1 MKYTSEVIQ
10 GIISTPPEYAFLQK
24 IENDICVYSINYKAN
39 PFLCLKYNAL
49 LVTVHISTKP
59 YTSNTETVFNQSN
72 ASSNTAAKTENNTEE
87 VLNKLLKRN
96 TVIKQNI
103 NNNKAEYLVSIKSD
117 ISVFIPND
125 AIKSITKGSSTSFI
139 KTTRTFNN
147 VSIDS
152 IRSNGNSPVILGLS
166 KPSLIGQYNV
176 GNSSAPELSVNLL
189 LNKGIDPASLVKKYA
204 LFDYAPTVYAGV
216 SKQTNLGQD
225 ITLSSIASAL
235 FQKNIN
241 QNLQRI
247 EELSAAGSSY
257 IPIPTKTSVN
267 EVEGNVIV
275 KLPVDLGTASTFWVI
290 YEITDRDGNIL
301 ERLVRSVDH
310 SKMVSLFSTP
320 RKLPTINVKNLK
332 SINSLEIR
340 QEDDLAVGVQIYK
353 KIIPTAKANITAAYS
368 LIADFALTKKE
379 GFKNFKDPN
388 IGLNTV
394 VYRVVSYGRGGTL
407 SSNFNS
413 CVVSNSK
420 KLKLSNNKNSFCA
433 LSHEISPDGI
443 KIKIG
448 HLPPDPIGI
457 QLIRKDI
464 ASKLKDIIVNDTNY
478 MLGLSRNGQF
488 EILDTTGK
496 PNRVYQYRVKFLYKD
511 GTSFYSSSV
520 MSVENILP
528 VEQVINTIIKN
539 IKTITN
545 GSFIDCTFELQTSF
559 VEKEEQLLRN
569 ALEKAGALSYF
580 GGDVNKEKLQYATV
594 YQIIRT
600 NLTTGETED
609 LGITTKTAFTDSAFS
624 SVSSAKSLQ
633 PDNEYEYK
641 VLTYFRAPDTILKN
655 TVNEV
660 KKRTSLDSQGILVE
674 TLDYSFE
681 PFKWKHPEN
690 LKKGTL
696 VSPNSL
702 KRNHSKNDFTFGD
715 IGSVAIGLI
724 SFKFELP
731 TITSVNSFVF
741 AKNKIKI
748 LWKISGEVSKID
760 HFIIYN
766 QSVFGKNIVGKANNI
781 TANNSFE
788 FIDELNNGE
797 VGSLTYSVLPVYYD
811 YNLGKE
817 ISSNTVVI

>member
-10 GIISTPPEYAFLQK
+10 GIISTPPEYAFLEK
-24 IENDICVYSINYKAN
+24 IENDICYYSISYKAN

-59 YTSNTETVFNQSN
+59 YTSNAETVFNQSN
-72 ASSNTAAKTENNTEE
+72 ASSNSAAKTENNTEE

-103 NNNKAEYLVSIKSD
+103 NNSKTDYLVSIKSD
-117 ISVFIPND
+117 VTVFIPND
-125 AIKSITKGSSTSFI
+125 AIKNITKGSSTSFI
-139 KTTRTFNN
+139 KTTRTFSN
-147 VSIDS
+147 VNINS
-152 IRSNGNSPVILGLS
+152 IRSSGNSAVILGLS
-166 KPSLIGQYNV
+166 KPSTLGQYGS
-176 GNSSAPELSVNLL
+176 GNSSAPELSLNLL
-189 LNKGIDPASLVKKYA
+189 LNKGVDPASLIRKYA
-204 LFDYAPTVYAGV
+204 LFDYATTTYAGV

-241 QNLQRI
+241 QNLTRI
-247 EELSAAGSSY
+247 QELSAPGETF

-267 EVEGNVIV
+267 EIIGNVIV
-275 KLPVDLGTASTFWVI
+275 KLPIDLGTASAFWVI
-290 YEITDRDGNIL
+290 YEITDKDGNIL

-310 SKMVSLFSTP
+310 SKMISLFSTP
-320 RKLPTINVKNLK
+320 RKLPTISVKNLK

-353 KIIPTAKANITAAYS
+353 KTIATAKANTTAAYS

-388 IGLNTV
+388 IGLGTI
-394 VYRVVSYGRGGTL
+394 VYRVVSYGQGGTL

-433 LSHEISPDGI
+433 LSYEINPDGI
-443 KIKIG
+443 KIKIN

-457 QLIRKDI
+457 QLMRRDI
-464 ASKLKDIIVNDTNY
+464 SSKLDDTVVNGTIY

-488 EILDTTGK
+488 EILDTGGK
-496 PNRVYQYRVKFLYKD
+496 PNRKYQYRVKFLYKD
-511 GTSFYSSSV
+511 GSSIYSSAI

-545 GSFIDCTFELQTSF
+545 GSFIDCTFDLQTSF

-580 GGDVNKEKLQYATV
+580 GGDVNKEKLQYAIAH
-594 YQIIRT
+594 QIIRT
-600 NLTTGETED
+600 NLTTGEVED
-609 LGITTKTAFTDSAFS
+609 LGVTTKTSFVDSGFS
-624 SVSSAKSLQ
+624 SVSSAKPLQ
-633 PDNEYEYK
+633 LDNEYEYK
-641 VLTYFRAPDTILKN
+641 VITYFRTPDTVLRN
-655 TVNEV
+655 TVSQV

-681 PFKWKHPEN
+681 PFKWKHPIN
-690 LKKGTL
+690 LRNGTL

-724 SFKFELP
+724 SFKTELP
-731 TITSVNSFVF
+731 VITNVNSFLF

-748 LWKISGEVSKID
+748 LWKISGDVSKID

-797 VGSLTYSVLPVYYD
+797 IGVLTYSVLPVYYD